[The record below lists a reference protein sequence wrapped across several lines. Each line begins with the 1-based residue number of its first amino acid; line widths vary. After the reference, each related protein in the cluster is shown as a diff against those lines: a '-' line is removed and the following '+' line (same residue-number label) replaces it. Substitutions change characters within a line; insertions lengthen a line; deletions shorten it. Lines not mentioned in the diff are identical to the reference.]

1 MAAKCILFSSIAC
14 FTSEKLFNLKSVWI
28 LARSSNERNWWP
40 WKQRV
45 SVCIFCQYPRKV
57 GMEKESFLASPPLL
71 LPLLFVIPL
80 LIQSDGERVHL
91 FGRQIHGVTDQ
102 SSQLLI
108 TVMPL
113 HLYPNLKADTILQN
127 FKSLS
132 AVAALKFQNLQIWQ
146 FFVET
151 FGEFYTIFLPFF

>member
-1 MAAKCILFSSIAC
+1 
-14 FTSEKLFNLKSVWI
+14 
-28 LARSSNERNWWP
+28 
-40 WKQRV
+40 
-45 SVCIFCQYPRKV
+45 
-57 GMEKESFLASPPLL
+57 MEKESFLASPPLL

-132 AVAALKFQNLQIWQ
+132 AVAALKFQNLQI
-146 FFVET
+146 
-151 FGEFYTIFLPFF
+151 